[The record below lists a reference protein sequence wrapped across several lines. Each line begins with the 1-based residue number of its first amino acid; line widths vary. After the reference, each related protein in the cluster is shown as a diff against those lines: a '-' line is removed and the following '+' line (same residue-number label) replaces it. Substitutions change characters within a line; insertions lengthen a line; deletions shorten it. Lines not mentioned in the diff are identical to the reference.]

1 MTRCKTSEHRV
12 TFLFIFR
19 SGMAVAHSPTVTKIM
34 GGMKVKTFRISNL
47 LFIFLSAV
55 ASVLTI
61 DVHPARA
68 IASDPCGLSSGS
80 YVVANGDSC
89 TVDLTQSNVDFFDN
103 NILVRLLITNPSS
116 GNTTIQLALESAPNG
131 LTLLG
136 FDRFGLN
143 DAFILTYPT
152 GWDACGGQGQIS
164 AFGKFDACAN
174 EPGGE
179 DLSPLFV
186 LNGDVGSFA
195 ANVPEGTHFASH
207 LRFGTNPAS
216 TCSAFVGD
224 SNVSTNPLGQG
235 ECSAGTTATT
245 ATTVPEPSTMLLL
258 GVGLLAMAI
267 RGRRTG
273 MLN

>member
-1 MTRCKTSEHRV
+1 MEEIKLKNIRLR
-12 TFLFIFR
+12 FR
-19 SGMAVAHSPTVTKIM
+19 LLCFVAAVLGMISM
-34 GGMKVKTFRISNL
+34 GRR
-47 LFIFLSAV
+47 
-55 ASVLTI
+55 
-61 DVHPARA
+61 DARA

-116 GNTTIQLALESAPNG
+116 GNTTIQLALESAPSG

-143 DAFILTYPT
+143 GSSILTFPSD
-152 GWDACGGQGQIS
+152 WEPCGGQGQIS
-164 AFGKFDACAN
+164 AFGKFDACAKDS
-174 EPGGE
+174 GGN
-179 DLSPLFV
+179 DTSPLFV

-267 RGRRTG
+267 RGRRTA

>member
-12 TFLFIFR
+12 TFLFIFH
-19 SGMAVAHSPTVTKIM
+19 SGMTVADSPTVTKVT
-34 GGMKVKTFRISNL
+34 GGKVITFQIRNL
-47 LFIFLSAV
+47 VFILLSAV
-55 ASVLTI
+55 AGTFTI

-80 YVVANGDSC
+80 YAVANGDSC

-267 RGRRTG
+267 RGRRTA